1 MGRIRGSGNVLVM
14 DDWPHKLLDTMRK
27 EFNKQSD
34 GELGLFLGVYRSTLS
49 KIRHGTNQVSAEF
62 VIKTHKATKWPIE
75 RIENLVAEDKDEKAS
90 RRSSAVPS

>member
-14 DDWPHKLLDTMRK
+14 EEWPHKVLDTIRK

-62 VIKTHKATKWPIE
+62 IIKAHKATKWPIE
-75 RIENLVAEDKDEKAS
+75 RIENLVSEDKHEKAGK
-90 RRSSAVPS
+90 